1 MKKLIGIIG
10 VMLAIMVIQK
20 YPEVEKPM
28 EEPVEVQEEL
38 YMSCGRY
45 YDGYIV
51 DDNGEEWGYQW
62 DYEGAYEGIPVKI
75 VMSDNGTPSIYDDI
89 VLNIGYDR
97 ETAIY
102 DELEK
107 SFSQVEDWEVTR
119 DGNQITI
126 EVIEE

>member
-1 MKKLIGIIG
+1 M
-10 VMLAIMVIQK
+10 
-20 YPEVEKPM
+20 
-28 EEPVEVQEEL
+28 
-38 YMSCGRY
+38 
-45 YDGYIV
+45 
-51 DDNGEEWGYQW
+51 
-62 DYEGAYEGIPVKI
+62 

-89 VLNIGYDR
+89 VLRIGYDR

-107 SFSQVEDWEVTR
+107 SFSQVEDWEVTI